1 MGSSIQEA
9 RTPSCSGQDPF
20 SGLIGCDPRWL
31 RALTRARKAA
41 RTSATVLITGETG
54 TGKELVARAIHA
66 ASDRADG
73 PFIAINAGTL
83 LPDLLASELFGYE
96 PGMFTGGHPK
106 GRTGLIQS
114 ADGGTLFLDEVS
126 ELPYEAQVALLRTLQ
141 EGEVLRVG
149 GHRPI
154 PVDVRVVAATNRD
167 LKEMVRQGKFRQDLY
182 YRLSVIPV
190 HLPPLRERPR
200 DIIPLVVHGYQRLG
214 RPVPRLPL
222 SSWRQLCR
230 YDWPGNVRELENVVE
245 RITVLASGGF
255 SIDEIAREV
264 AGELLPDGEEIAPP
278 DLAKEVE
285 SWERQRILQ
294 VLSEAEG
301 NKTKA
306 ARLLGISRST
316 LWRKMRAYSLDDG

>member
-41 RTSATVLITGETG
+41 RTSATVLSTGETG
-54 TGKELVARAIHA
+54 SGTELVARAIHA

-230 YDWPGNVRELENVVE
+230 YDWPGNVRELLNLVQ
-245 RITVLASGGF
+245 LAVTL
-255 SIDEIAREV
+255 DEDPA
-264 AGELLPDGEEIAPP
+264 ELLPLPPLPRSKAEPGPEGEEAAI
-278 DLAKEVE
+278 
-285 SWERQRILQ
+285 R
-294 VLSEAEG
+294 EALDHCGG
-301 NKTKA
+301 NVSAA
-306 ARLLGISRST
+306 ARALGMSRST
-316 LWRKMRAYSLDDG
+316 LYRKLELYGIRLRRQVE